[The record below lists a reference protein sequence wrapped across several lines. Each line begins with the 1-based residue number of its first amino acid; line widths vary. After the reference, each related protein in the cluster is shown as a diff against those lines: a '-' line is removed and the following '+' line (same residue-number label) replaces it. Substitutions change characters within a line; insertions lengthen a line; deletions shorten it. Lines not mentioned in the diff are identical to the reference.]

1 MRTFIKILAY
11 GLLAILLIPVLAVV
25 LSVVISLSPFLLAIM
40 IVWGLVR
47 LCSRGETTT
56 IRERVDPEDSRMIQ
70 EMYHGFNRMDERVE
84 ALETILLD
92 RPTVA
97 RKARRR
103 EHRTT
108 V

>member
-1 MRTFIKILAY
+1 VRTFIKILAY

-25 LSVVISLSPFLLAIM
+25 LSVVLSLSPLLLAIL

-47 LCSRGETTT
+47 LCSREAPAS
-56 IRERVDPEDSRMIQ
+56 REPVNTEESRMIQ

-97 RKARRR
+97 RTARRR

>member
-11 GLLAILLIPVLAVV
+11 AVLAILLIPVLAVA
-25 LSVVISLSPFLLAIM
+25 LSVVISLSPFLLAILL
-40 IVWGLVR
+40 VWGLVR
-47 LCSRGETTT
+47 LCSRETPTA
-56 IRERVDPEDSRMIQ
+56 REPVNTEESRMIQ

-97 RKARRR
+97 RRARRR
-103 EHRTT
+103 EHST
-108 V
+108 VV